1 METNLDL
8 GRAALV
14 VILALVG
21 VVFINVAI
29 YYMVKGKG
37 TIGQI
42 QMIRKAAGRAR
53 NPWEGEDQALQD
65 LSELVKQLKNPA
77 PDQAS
82 PDEPPT
88 THSEQPR
95 G

>member
-8 GRAALV
+8 GRAALI
-14 VILALVG
+14 VILTLVG

-42 QMIRKAAGRAR
+42 QMIRKAAGRVR
-53 NPWEGEDQALQD
+53 NPWEGEDQDLQD
-65 LSELVKQLKNPA
+65 LSELVKQFKHPPSDHLP
-77 PDQAS
+77 
-82 PDEPPT
+82 PDESPSS
-88 THSEQPR
+88 HSERPR

>member
-8 GRAALV
+8 GRAALI

-53 NPWEGEDQALQD
+53 NPWEVEDQALQD
-65 LSELVKQLKNPA
+65 LSELVKQLKNPT
-77 PDQAS
+77 PDKAS
-82 PDEPPT
+82 PEEPPT
-88 THSEQPR
+88 AHSEQPR